1 MPAVLSNWRQAPGTE
16 ETTKNYRGRGV
27 DADTDRRV
35 CLSSLAPRAIKG
47 LQWLYHVVRTRYIS
61 WRFRRFGPRPISLF
75 RTAVLDQFLLLRHA
89 CYLRT
94 GRQDT
99 GPGIL
104 IPYTLHGVYRLAMT
118 ACTPLLTLSSS
129 HMGNCSR
136 HGGGKNLNK
145 APNTVLTPNR
155 DCEVPYRTPCR
166 LKLNAMTCRVSASHL
181 CQMIRGLTF
190 TADD

>member
-75 RTAVLDQFLLLRHA
+75 PTAVLDQFLLLRHA

-104 IPYTLHGVYRLAMT
+104 IYTPWCIPLGHDCVYTAAHAVVLPYGELLQTWGRQELKQSPKHSTNTKQRLRGTVPYTLPPEIKCDDLPRQ
-118 ACTPLLTLSSS
+118 
-129 HMGNCSR
+129 R
-136 HGGGKNLNK
+136 
-145 APNTVLTPNR
+145 
-155 DCEVPYRTPCR
+155 
-166 LKLNAMTCRVSASHL
+166 
-181 CQMIRGLTF
+181 ITF
-190 TADD
+190 MPDDTRPHIHS